1 MSFAIGSVLLLLVL
15 GAMLRVPSR
24 PSIAV
29 GLLITL
35 YAVEQML
42 MSHLPFVASNS
53 SLYNYTVG
61 AVGALAILIS
71 LYRFG
76 APRIPRSYLAL
87 VGFFFLY
94 TCASFLWTPAP
105 ITATDWLT
113 HFVAEVPLCVL
124 VSICTLRSYEDFKA
138 PIRLVVAIATLVSV
152 TLLTNP
158 AQEIGGRTYLVGLAT
173 VLSPAEM
180 TGAALVLLASVDRD
194 TLGVL
199 ARLRV
204 PIGVTL
210 GLALF
215 QSGARGQFLLAIT
228 LPAVLFVSRRL
239 VAGLTGGLA
248 TVLALTLAASMMLAL
263 VAFDSDVSRVRAPA
277 RYSAG
282 ALAEGLGQR
291 LQFIEESLTFERP
304 IFGRGVA
311 GWSYMHNHADFVS
324 KLDRS
329 RITYPHN
336 SLAHVYFELG
346 LIGLIPFVALIALT
360 VHQGLAVL
368 RSLARDPVLQR
379 LAGGMLLYFFF
390 SFGLSLKQSTYLAIL
405 GFYLSGSM
413 IAVLATSS
421 RHWTSGSP
429 GPSQRGPRRTPRGSV
444 SNV

>member
-1 MSFAIGSVLLLLVL
+1 MFL
-15 GAMLRVPSR
+15 VPSR
-24 PSIAV
+24 PSIAI

-42 MSHLPFVASNS
+42 MALLPFLAANS
-53 SLYNYTVG
+53 ALYNYTVG
-61 AVGALAILIS
+61 AVGALAVVVA

-76 APRIPRSYLAL
+76 APHTPRSYLAL

-105 ITATDWLT
+105 ITAAEWLT

-124 VSICTLRSYEDFKA
+124 VSICTLRGYEDFKA
-138 PIRLVVAIATLVSV
+138 PIRLVVVISTLVSV

-158 AQEIGGRTYLVGLAT
+158 AQSIGGRTYLVGLAT

-194 TLGVL
+194 TLGFL
-199 ARLRV
+199 ARVRA
-204 PIGVTL
+204 PIGIAL
-210 GLALF
+210 ALALF
-215 QSGARGQFLLAIT
+215 QSGARGQFLLALA
-228 LPAVLFVSRRL
+228 LPLILFFGRRL
-239 VAGLTGGLA
+239 SAGLTGALT
-248 TVLALTLAASMMLAL
+248 TVLAMLVAGALTLALF
-263 VAFDSDVSRVRAPA
+263 VFDADLPRVRAPD
-277 RYSAG
+277 RYSIS

-291 LQFIEESLTFERP
+291 AQFIRESLTFERP
-304 IFGRGVA
+304 IFGHGVA
-311 GWSYMHNHADFVS
+311 GWSYMHNHTDFVS

-346 LIGLIPFVALIALT
+346 LIGLVPFVALIALT
-360 VHQGLAVL
+360 IYQGVGVVRA
-368 RSLARDPVLQR
+368 LARDPVLQR
-379 LAGGMLLYFFF
+379 LAGGMLLFFLF

-413 IAVLATSS
+413 IAVLSTNARQWARATPESL
-421 RHWTSGSP
+421 RRRAERSP
-429 GPSQRGPRRTPRGSV
+429 TAPVRDV
-444 SNV
+444 